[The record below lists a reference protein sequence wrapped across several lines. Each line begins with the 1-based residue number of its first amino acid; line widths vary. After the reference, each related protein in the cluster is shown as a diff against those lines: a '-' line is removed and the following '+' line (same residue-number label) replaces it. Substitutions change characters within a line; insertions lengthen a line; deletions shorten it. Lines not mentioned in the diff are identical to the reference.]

1 MDYLYVLVFVGFAAA
16 MTLGGLGL
24 SRLVAPHAPG
34 GLKSQPYECGETP
47 VGPSWLQFNVGYYIF
62 GLLFLVFD
70 VEAAFLLPWAVV
82 LREYGV
88 AGLVEAAIFGAV
100 LLVGLLYA
108 WKKGVLQWV

>member
-1 MDYLYVLVFVGFAAA
+1 
-16 MTLGGLGL
+16 MTLGGLGI
-24 SRLVAPHAPG
+24 SRLLAPHAPG
-34 GLKSQPYECGETP
+34 GLKSEPYECGEQP

-82 LREYGV
+82 VREVGV
-88 AGLVEAAIFGAV
+88 AGLVEVAIFGAV

-108 WKKGVLQWV
+108 WKKGALQWV